1 MRRMMPSNI
10 SPICQF
16 WDTTALFSPV
26 KVHQKVRKFATKF
39 CVAGGGSGDYYELC
53 PLIHFD
59 GMPQEG
65 HNAYSCTEMCEMS
78 PTVLSVFS
86 ISPYLRIFTS
96 TTSAQTS

>member
-1 MRRMMPSNI
+1 MPSNI

-53 PLIHFD
+53 PLIHFN

-78 PTVLSVFS
+78 PTVLS
-86 ISPYLRIFTS
+86 IF
-96 TTSAQTS
+96 